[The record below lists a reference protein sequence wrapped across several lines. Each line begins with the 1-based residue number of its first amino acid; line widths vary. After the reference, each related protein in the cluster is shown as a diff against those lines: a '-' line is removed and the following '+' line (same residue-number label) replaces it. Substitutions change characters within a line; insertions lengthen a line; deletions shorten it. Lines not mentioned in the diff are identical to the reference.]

1 MNVYSR
7 IIDLC
12 KISGDTMYS
21 LSKHSGVSESTLS
34 RLKTNPQSRLSK
46 KNLILLANYFCVNE
60 DWLETG
66 IGDRDAPGVVRDST
80 IHDSALHQRF
90 VYIANNVYCPKSKVP
105 EDDARVDVEMM
116 STYTNIPIDRLYAII
131 YDDRFPTYTEIQLLL
146 KSEKKLDANWLLL
159 GVGDMFRSEQPKPAD
174 AERMNKLIDTITTL
188 QDTINSKNN
197 AIALLSNRVIQLENQ
212 LKL

>member
-7 IIDLC
+7 IMDLC

-146 KSEKKLDANWLLL
+146 KSEKNLDANWLLL
-159 GVGDMFRSEQPKPAD
+159 GEGKMFKTAPLD
-174 AERMNKLIDTITTL
+174 ANSDKIVKLVDTITTL
-188 QDTINSKNN
+188 QDTINAKSEQ
-197 AIALLSNRVIQLENQ
+197 IALLSERIKQLEAQ
-212 LKL
+212 LNK